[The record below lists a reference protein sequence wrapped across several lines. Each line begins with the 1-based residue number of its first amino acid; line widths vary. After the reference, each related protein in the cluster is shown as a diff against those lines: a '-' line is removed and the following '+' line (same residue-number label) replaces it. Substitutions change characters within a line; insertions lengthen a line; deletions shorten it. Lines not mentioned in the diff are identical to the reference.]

1 MEKKIRIG
9 LIDDEPLA
17 LVRLEGFIAGIPG
30 YEVVFMESDPM
41 IGLHKALREECDVL
55 ITDIQMGKI
64 NGLLICEQ
72 MEEIGMPVIICS
84 AHEEY
89 ALQSIEVSVSGYL
102 VKPVKILSLK
112 QTLEKVAKRLDG
124 YLQRKKDSQ
133 KHFLLVEDPERFGL
147 TRVLFSDIQYIEQRD
162 NYTHFFTTKGEI
174 VQRSTL
180 SFVESSINYPNLIRI
195 HRSFM
200 VNVEVVEK
208 VLAKEVILEKEV
220 TIPIGPNYK
229 DRLLDTFLIR
239 VSR

>member
-1 MEKKIRIG
+1 MEKIIRIG

-17 LVRLEGFIAGIPG
+17 LTRLEGFIAGIPG
-30 YEVVFMESDPM
+30 YEVVFMETDP
-41 IGLHKALREECDVL
+41 IAGLHKALREMCDLL
-55 ITDIQMGKI
+55 ITDIQMGQI

-102 VKPVKILSLK
+102 VKPVKILTLK
-112 QTLEKVAKRLDG
+112 QTLEKVAKKMDG
-124 YLQRKKDSQ
+124 YSQRKKEAQ
-133 KHFLLVEDPERFGL
+133 KHFLLVEDPDRFGL
-147 TRVLFSDIQYIEQRD
+147 TRVLFGDILYIEQRD

-174 VQRSTL
+174 IQRSTL
-180 SFVESSINYPNLIRI
+180 TFVESSINYPNLIRI

-200 VNVEVVEK
+200 VNIERVEK
-208 VLAKEVILEKEV
+208 IMAKEAILENEV
-220 TIPIGPNYK
+220 TLPVGPLYK
-229 DRLLDTFLIR
+229 DRLLDTFLVR